1 VGTSQSK
8 PSPPGGSP
16 LVPPWADQDPP
27 PPDQPQPPPGADVLP
42 ASPLAGTRRALRDY
56 MGTGDVARGRT
67 ALGRY
72 ARAVG
77 GGGASARHARAARTG
92 GAAIGGFAAA
102 ARGQPGA
109 DGFDLGQL
117 AGLPME
123 AAIDAIVDRFCPPG
137 ILDEELV
144 RAAITE
150 ALVESLDGADV
161 FDPAAI
167 DDRTVVIATV
177 CFVAELVFASVM
189 AEQGHSADQVDPA
202 RAVRRE
208 NALRDLVREVAD
220 HVATPIVQRNGGA
233 LAPAQIENI
242 VVEITS
248 TVYGELAEW

>member
-1 VGTSQSK
+1 M
-8 PSPPGGSP
+8 GS
-16 LVPPWADQDPP
+16 
-27 PPDQPQPPPGADVLP
+27 
-42 ASPLAGTRRALRDY
+42 
-56 MGTGDVARGRT
+56 GDVGRGRT
-67 ALGRY
+67 AIGRY

-77 GGGASARHARAARTG
+77 GAGASARHARAARTG
-92 GAAIGGFAAA
+92 GAAIGGFASA
-102 ARGQPGA
+102 ARGQQAAA

-123 AAIDAIVDRFCPPG
+123 QAIDAIVDRFCPPG

-167 DDRTVVIATV
+167 DDRTVAVATV

-189 AEQGHSADQVDPA
+189 AEQGRSADQVDPA
-202 RAVRRE
+202 TAVRRE
-208 NALRDLVREVAD
+208 NSLRELIREVAD
-220 HVATPIVQRNGGA
+220 HVATPIIQRHGGA
-233 LAPAQIENI
+233 LAPAQIESV

-248 TVYGELAEW
+248 TVYGELATW